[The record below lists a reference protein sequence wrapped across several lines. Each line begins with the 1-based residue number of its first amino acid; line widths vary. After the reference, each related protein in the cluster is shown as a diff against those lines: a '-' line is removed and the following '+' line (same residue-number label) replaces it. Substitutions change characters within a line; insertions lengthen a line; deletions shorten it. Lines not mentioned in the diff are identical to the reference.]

1 MHVRKGRGFDASLTI
16 CSKNSFGSGVRTCT
30 TEQVKWSR
38 LWRSGVAPE
47 SGDEA
52 AADANGVFAELP
64 APNALE
70 IHADWREDRHV
81 KNGEEHVGDAFCAG
95 KVEGDAAK
103 AEVHDAGAVSGLVSK
118 YGVCV
123 CARHR
128 DALRFARHGVDARFF
143 GNDSERGL
151 RGLQR

>member
-1 MHVRKGRGFDASLTI
+1 LFKEQLWFRGAYLYDRTGNGAD
-16 CSKNSFGSGVRTCT
+16 CGVGGWV
-30 TEQVKWSR
+30 QN
-38 LWRSGVAPE
+38 L
-47 SGDEA
+47 GDEA

-128 DALRFARHGVDARFF
+128 DALRFARHGVDARFL